1 MQFARPV
8 EGSIPEEEEIVE
20 HQRSQWAHNL
30 RVFLSDS
37 WRRDRVK
44 HEQAHLEYFFLPEDS
59 LGSLFGVR
67 VCGKEPEVVGQV
79 ELQELDVLLILTDRL
94 KLSLDVIDSFNLHDF
109 LSDLGRHRERFEQR
123 EQKLSLFVAIV
134 LGSLLSV
141 SLHK

>member
-1 MQFARPV
+1 MLRAILASRGPLPV
-8 EGSIPEEEEIVE
+8 YVLGLLGQWREEETNAFVIG
-20 HQRSQWAHNL
+20 
-30 RVFLSDS
+30 
-37 WRRDRVK
+37 
-44 HEQAHLEYFFLPEDS
+44 
-59 LGSLFGVR
+59 LGSLFRVR

-94 KLSLDVIDSFNLHDF
+94 KLSLEVIDSFNLHDF